1 TILEKIT
8 SGDIN
13 NGEFDLVIMS
23 NHRVDLNIKHVLGD
37 VTHKIAKRSSVPV
50 LIVK

>member
-1 TILEKIT
+1 
-8 SGDIN
+8 
-13 NGEFDLVIMS
+13 
-23 NHRVDLNIKHVLGD
+23 IKHVLGD

>member
-1 TILEKIT
+1 
-8 SGDIN
+8 
-13 NGEFDLVIMS
+13 
-23 NHRVDLNIKHVLGD
+23 LNIKHVLGD

>member
-1 TILEKIT
+1 
-8 SGDIN
+8 
-13 NGEFDLVIMS
+13 
-23 NHRVDLNIKHVLGD
+23 KHVLGD

>member
-1 TILEKIT
+1 
-8 SGDIN
+8 
-13 NGEFDLVIMS
+13 
-23 NHRVDLNIKHVLGD
+23 HVLGD